1 MGGAGHK
8 LERRESTGMVYR
20 EAVHGFT
27 RLLGGSLEEG
37 ERFWRVCADL
47 QSRNPAFVAR
57 ALSLM
62 SGSGSMGSA
71 SSTDVDMTSNMSPTE
86 REAALAKLFG
96 QCALVETLLA
106 EGGEF
111 KRAPIFADS

>member
-1 MGGAGHK
+1 
-8 LERRESTGMVYR
+8 
-20 EAVHGFT
+20 
-27 RLLGGSLEEG
+27 
-37 ERFWRVCADL
+37 
-47 QSRNPAFVAR
+47 
-57 ALSLM
+57 
-62 SGSGSMGSA
+62 MGSA

>member
-1 MGGAGHK
+1 MGGAGYS
-8 LERRESTGMVYR
+8 LEGGESTGLVYR

-47 QSRNPAFVAR
+47 QSRNPAYVVR

-62 SGSGSMGSA
+62 SGSISMGSA

-86 REAALAKLFG
+86 RETALTKLFG
-96 QCALVETLLA
+96 QCALIETLLA